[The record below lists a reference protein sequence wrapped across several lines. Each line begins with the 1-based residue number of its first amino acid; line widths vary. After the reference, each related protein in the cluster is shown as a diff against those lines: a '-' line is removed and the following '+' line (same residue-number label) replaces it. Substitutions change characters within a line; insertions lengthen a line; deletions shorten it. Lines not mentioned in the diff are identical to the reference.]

1 MNYIPKPYEVY
12 KHFKGNKYQ
21 IITLAENS
29 ETGEMQ
35 VVYQA
40 LYSPYKVYVRPLEMF
55 TSLVDTNKYPNAEQ
69 KYRFQKIEETEI
81 TETGNAA
88 ETNEKKEE
96 ETYLD
101 AEEVLDPL
109 LVKFLDSE
117 TYEEKLSILV
127 SLQHTITN
135 DMINTM
141 AMALDI
147 EVPEGET
154 ETRYEALK
162 NCLATLE
169 RYECNRLR

>member
-1 MNYIPKPYEVY
+1 MNDIPKPYEVY

-55 TSLVDTNKYPNAEQ
+55 IGLVDANKYPNAGQ
-69 KYRFQKIEETEI
+69 TYRFQKIEETTVHNSV
-81 TETGNAA
+81 TETS
-88 ETNEKKEE
+88 EKKEE
-96 ETYLD
+96 EAYFD

-109 LVKFLDSE
+109 LIKFLDSD
-117 TYEEKLSILV
+117 TYEEKLNILV
-127 SLQHTITN
+127 GLHHVITN

-162 NCLATLE
+162 NCLITLE